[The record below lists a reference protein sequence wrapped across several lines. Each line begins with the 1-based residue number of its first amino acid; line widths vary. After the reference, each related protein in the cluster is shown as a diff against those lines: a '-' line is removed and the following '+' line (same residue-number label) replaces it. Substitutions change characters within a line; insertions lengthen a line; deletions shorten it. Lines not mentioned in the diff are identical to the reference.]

1 MLKLF
6 LLSVFQFDKIKVLD
20 KLSITVPRG
29 SVMGLVGTNGVGK
42 STLLRI
48 MCGVLKADSGSVTVD
63 NETVYDNPSAK
74 SKLAFVSDDPYFLGG
89 ASLVRMA
96 SFYSSLFPR
105 FDKTEL
111 FRLASTLNLNTKTA
125 IAKMSKGQRRQ
136 CAIILAL
143 ASKPD
148 YLILDETFDG
158 LDPAAKN
165 AVRLLIFERTAEGMT
180 VLMSTHSLRE
190 LEDTCDR
197 LAMLK
202 DGVITLDCDINEIK
216 SKYYKIQT
224 AFDKPVDIEQL
235 FNSFELVSFS
245 NSGKLFEITVKGDRQ
260 SIHDALTPH
269 SPLILESV
277 PLSLEEIFLYE
288 AKDYEA

>member
-1 MLKLF
+1 MITTNNLTK
-6 LLSVFQFDKIKVLD
+6 SFDKTEVLKGVD
-20 KLSITVPRG
+20 ITLPRG

-48 MCGVLKADSGSVTVD
+48 MCGVLKADGGTVTVD
-63 NETVYDNPSAK
+63 GEHVYDNPSAK
-74 SKLAFVSDDPYFLGG
+74 SKLAFVSDDPYFISG

-96 SFYSSLFPR
+96 SFYESLFPR

-111 FRLASTLNLNTKTA
+111 FKLADNLSISTKTA
-125 IAKMSKGQRRQ
+125 VDKMSKGQRRQ

-143 ASKPD
+143 ATRPD
-148 YLILDETFDG
+148 CLILDETFDG

-165 AVRLLIFERTAEGMT
+165 AVRLLIFERAEQGMAA
-180 VLMSTHSLRE
+180 LMSTHSLRE

-202 DGVITLDCDINEIK
+202 NGKISLDCDINDIK
-216 SKYYKIQT
+216 SVYLKVQT
-224 AFDKPVDIEQL
+224 AFDTPIDINAV
-235 FNSFELVSFS
+235 FDPFEVVSVS
-245 NSGKLFEITVKGDRQ
+245 NSGKLYEITVKGDKQ
-260 SIHDALTPH
+260 SVFNAVKPY
-269 SPLILESV
+269 SPIIFESV